1 MSLLTEQTKS
11 SFRSTIDSIRGKLL
25 EDLMSATER
34 RYSLSAKDRSKV
46 ALQGLAE
53 LQYQRLQP
61 HLKDL
66 PALVKERAYTLT
78 NRLVI
83 LMSLEARGLRKVKFQ
98 SFRNEQEFFV
108 ELTQA
113 DDAGLG
119 FVLQQVWDQ
128 LALELPALFAYDE
141 VLECIPVAGP
151 TLLWLLEQ
159 LNNPELTGAWLDD
172 TTLGWLY
179 QYWNDPDRKAVD
191 EKLNTTTGKVEAHE
205 LANKTQLFT
214 ERYMVEWLVQN
225 SLGAQWLAICA
236 KQGLAPQAQ
245 EILQTLVT
253 RRADWN
259 ARIEQGTEMPTTPM
273 PVQGAEEF
281 WKYYVPQE
289 LSADAIRLAPD
300 TLQQVK
306 VLDPAMGSGHFLV
319 YVFDFL
325 WELYQDQARLTGVE
339 YTAQQ
344 VLTWILTQNIHGIDI
359 DNRAVQIGAAALYI
373 KVQQRCAGFAIPQLN
388 LVASDLGLAHLKS
401 TDPAVLAFATS
412 LETELGLPKSVSFK
426 LVDTLRGADYMG
438 SLLQIDSEIDR
449 MIAGTKLFGEDVSG
463 ANARDKVL
471 AALRKFVHDHD
482 QGEDLGLG
490 NLAEQLGKGLRLIE
504 VLTYK
509 YDVVLGNPPY
519 LSKDKL
525 APELSNLIEK
535 DVDELYE
542 VMVFRSKTWLREFGI
557 LAFVTTHNFMFL
569 KDYEKFRNFLYRE
582 GSIHCI
588 AQLGVWTFA
597 DVSQPGAL
605 GVSLF
610 AWSKTNTKQD
620 EHASYQRIGKGQHRT
635 DPKFNTKIGLLV
647 NQKSIFK
654 IAQSSFAD
662 IPSSPMIYWWPQEFR
677 DAYLKSIKICDSGKV
692 RLGMSARDNTRFLCK
707 YWEVNFNSISL
718 ISHEKSGVVSGKFV
732 PYIMGA
738 KDKRWFESLLNVH
751 RWSNNGVE
759 AKQRVCVAYPYLK
772 GNFGFCISNE
782 NLFYKQGVAFNSIG
796 TNGFLCRLSK
806 YKSIFDV
813 VGSTIFTDNPEKTQ
827 VLLSSII
834 SGFVCQSLNPT
845 VHNQVGDILKL
856 PVFDLLAD
864 HTQYLKRAEALY
876 DQLFASTE
884 SNLEYNYQH
893 LDPATF
899 EVEEARI
906 RDEID
911 KEILAHFSPATVK
924 AIYQEIGES
933 IFDFPQWDGQES
945 SIPTDFAQ
953 SYQASE
959 NIEVLSRQYR
969 LHPDSILAIKHHLG
983 LVHENQRIDEAFK
996 HLSWAIGVLLGRFQM
1011 KDRVTTDNTDSTDG
1025 NNHSEIRVDPCN
1037 PWLKSSSDISFAHP
1051 HGLLYLSALD
1061 DLDGLEQSRKLDRN
1075 VGSQAIASL
1084 QSILTA
1090 HWGEEKAIE
1099 LWKGLQ
1105 AVLAPKSNL
1114 GEYIRTEAFAKHKEI
1129 YENRPIYFPLVS
1141 AKKNFFVW
1149 VNIHQWNDGTLNSI
1163 LANYLRPDLN
1173 LLTARISR
1181 LREESQSVSDKKTKN
1196 AMENEVARL
1205 DKWLDELKDFV
1216 AKVTQLAEKGPAPK
1230 LQEVEATYTMDLDD
1244 GVMVNSAALWELV
1257 QPLWKDPKKWWDIL
1271 SKPAGKKDFD
1281 WSHLAMRYWPTR
1293 VMEKVKKDPSLAVA
1307 HSDYGAYKG
1316 RDLFVELH
1324 PAAAKK
1330 WEEQQKKGSV
1340 KEPELE
1346 LGLDVGEEE

>member
-1 MSLLTEQTKS
+1 MSLQEQTKS
-11 SFRSTIDSIRGKLL
+11 SFRSTIDTIRGKLL
-25 EDLMSATER
+25 EDLRDATER
-34 RYSLSAKDRSKV
+34 RYSLSVKDRSKV
-46 ALQGLAE
+46 DLRGLAALQ
-53 LQYQRLQP
+53 YTRLQP

-108 ELTQA
+108 ELTQG

-141 VLECIPVAGP
+141 VLECIPVSGP
-151 TLLWLLEQ
+151 TLLWLMEQ
-159 LNNPELTGAWLDD
+159 LNAPELAGAWLDD

-236 KQGLAPQAQ
+236 KQGKAPQAQ
-245 EILQTLVT
+245 EVLQTLAT

-273 PVQGAEEF
+273 PVQGVEEF

-300 TLQQVK
+300 SLQQVK

-325 WELYQDQARLTGVE
+325 WVLYQDQARLIGVE

-344 VLTWILTQNIHGIDI
+344 VLTWILTQNLHGIDI

-401 TDPAVLAFATS
+401 TDPAVLEFATS
-412 LETELGLPKSVSFK
+412 LETELGLPKSLSFK

-449 MIAGTKLFGEDVSG
+449 MISGTKLFGEEVTG

-471 AALRKFVHDHD
+471 VALRKFVHDHD

-504 VLTYK
+504 LLGQK
-509 YDVVLGNPPY
+509 YEVIVANPPY
-519 LSKDKL
+519 LGTSKLENTISSQIQSIYVSSKIDLYTMIMQRSLELLNDYGQL
-525 APELSNLIEK
+525 AVVTMRNWMFLEQFHDFRTHILRNSNILKIADLGICAFGDMTSSSHISVGLFVISNSTQSKNKTTIIRPILGK
-535 DVDELYE
+535 DVRKD
-542 VMVFRSKTWLREFGI
+542 SKQ
-557 LAFVTTHNFMFL
+557 
-569 KDYEKFRNFLYRE
+569 
-582 GSIHCI
+582 I
-588 AQLGVWTFA
+588 AKYL
-597 DVSQPGAL
+597 L
-605 GVSLF
+605 
-610 AWSKTNTKQD
+610 
-620 EHASYQRIGKGQHRT
+620 
-635 DPKFNTKIGLLV
+635 GLLA
-647 NQKSIFK
+647 QKTSYTFP
-654 IAQSSFAD
+654 QERFAE
-662 IPSSPMIYWWPQEFR
+662 IQGAPMIYWWPEEFR
-677 DAYLKSIKICDSGKV
+677 AAYLNAKKLGTFGEVRQGLASSNNNRFVRAPFEVSASKIDIDNAFSPK
-692 RLGMSARDNTRFLCK
+692 LSDGMLWC
-707 YWEVNFNSISL
+707 
-718 ISHEKSGVVSGKFV
+718 
-732 PYIMGA
+732 PYVKGA
-738 KDKRWFESLLNVH
+738 TGKRWFEPITDVIVWNESGKIV
-751 RWSNNGVE
+751 
-759 AKQRVCVAYPYLK
+759 KAYASFLYGSATRTIK
-772 GNFGFCISNE
+772 SQDKYFQ
-782 NLFYKQGVAFNSIG
+782 QGLAFSYIG
-796 TNGFLCRLSK
+796 TNGFLCRLRK

-813 VGSTIFTDNPEKTQ
+813 SGSSIFCDDPEKMQ
-827 VLLSSII
+827 VILSSNL
-834 SGFVCQSLNPT
+834 SGYVSQSLNPT
-845 VHNQVGDILKL
+845 VNNQVGDIANL

-864 HTQYLKRAEALY
+864 LTQYLKRAEALY
-876 DQLFASTE
+876 DKLFASTE

-933 IFDFPQWDGQES
+933 IFDFPQWDNQDS
-945 SIPTDFAQ
+945 SIPADFAQ

-959 NIEVLSRQYR
+959 TIEVLSRQYR

-996 HLSWAIGVLLGRFQM
+996 HLSWAIGVLLGRFTAS
-1011 KDRVTTDNTDSTDG
+1011 VPS
-1025 NNHSEIRVDPCN
+1025 H
-1037 PWLKSSSDISFAHP
+1037 L

-1061 DLDGLEQSRKLDRN
+1061 DLDGLEQSRKLDCN

-1090 HWGEEKAIE
+1090 HWGEEKAKE

-1105 AVLAPKSNL
+1105 DVLAPKSTL
-1114 GEYIRTEAFAKHKEI
+1114 GEYIRTDAFAKHKEI

-1141 AKKNFFVW
+1141 SKKNFFVW

-1173 LLTARISR
+1173 LLEARIRR
-1181 LREESQSVSDKKTKN
+1181 LREDSLSATDKKVRN
-1196 AMENEVARL
+1196 ALENEVARL
-1205 DKWLDELKDFV
+1205 DKWLDELREFI

-1230 LQEVEATYTMDLDD
+1230 LQEVEAPYVMDLDD
-1244 GVMVNSAALWELV
+1244 GVMVNSASLWELV

-1281 WSHLAMRYWPTR
+1281 WSHLAMRYWPNR

-1330 WEEQQKKGSV
+1330 WEEQQKKGNA
-1340 KEPELE
+1340 KDLAPEFE
-1346 LGLDVGEEE
+1346 LGVEDAE